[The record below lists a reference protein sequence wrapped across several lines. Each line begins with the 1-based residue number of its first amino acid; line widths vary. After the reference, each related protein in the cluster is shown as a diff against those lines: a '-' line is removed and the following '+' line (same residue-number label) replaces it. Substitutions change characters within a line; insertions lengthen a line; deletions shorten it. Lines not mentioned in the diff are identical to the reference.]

1 MKVALPIFMILALGM
16 CIFNLTQIMDWSNPL
31 EGNSSIALIGAMAS
45 ASAFLLIL
53 ILILSKKVQK
63 KLKK

>member
-16 CIFNLTQIMDWSNPL
+16 FIFNLTQMDWSNPL

-45 ASAFLLIL
+45 AIAFLLIL

>member
-16 CIFNLTQIMDWSNPL
+16 CIFNLTQMDWSNPL
-31 EGNSSIALIGAMAS
+31 EGNNSIALIGAMAS

>member
-1 MKVALPIFMILALGM
+1 MKAALPIFMILALGM
-16 CIFNLTQIMDWSNPL
+16 CIFNLTQMDWSNPL
-31 EGNSSIALIGAMAS
+31 EGNSIIALIGAMAS

>member
-1 MKVALPIFMILALGM
+1 MRVALPIFMILALGM
-16 CIFNLTQIMDWSNPL
+16 CIFNLTQMDWSNPL

-45 ASAFLLIL
+45 ASAFLLIF

>member
-1 MKVALPIFMILALGM
+1 MRVALPIFMILALGM
-16 CIFNLTQIMDWSNPL
+16 CIFNLTQMDWSNPL
-31 EGNSSIALIGAMAS
+31 EGNNSIALIGAMAS

>member
-1 MKVALPIFMILALGM
+1 MILALGM
-16 CIFNLTQIMDWSNPL
+16 CIFNLTQMDWSNPL

>member
-1 MKVALPIFMILALGM
+1 MKVALPILMILALVM
-16 CIFNLTQIMDWSNPL
+16 CIFNLIQMDWSNPL
-31 EGNSSIALIGAMAS
+31 EGNSGIALIGAMAS

-63 KLKK
+63 KLNK

>member
-16 CIFNLTQIMDWSNPL
+16 CIFNLTQMDWSNPL
-31 EGNSSIALIGAMAS
+31 EGNSIIALIGAMAS

-63 KLKK
+63 KLNK

>member
-16 CIFNLTQIMDWSNPL
+16 CIFNLTQMDWSNPL
-31 EGNSSIALIGAMAS
+31 EGNSNIALIGAMAS

>member
-1 MKVALPIFMILALGM
+1 MKVALPIFIILALGM
-16 CIFNLTQIMDWSNPL
+16 CIFNLTQMDWSNPL

-45 ASAFLLIL
+45 ASAFLLIF

>member
-16 CIFNLTQIMDWSNPL
+16 CIFNLTQMDWSNPL

-45 ASAFLLIL
+45 TSAFLLIL

>member
-16 CIFNLTQIMDWSNPL
+16 CIFNLTQMDWSNPL

-45 ASAFLLIL
+45 AIAFLLIL

>member
-1 MKVALPIFMILALGM
+1 MKVALPIFIILALGM
-16 CIFNLTQIMDWSNPL
+16 CIFNLTQMDWSNPL

-45 ASAFLLIL
+45 ASSFLLIL

>member
-16 CIFNLTQIMDWSNPL
+16 CIFNLTQMDWSNPL

-53 ILILSKKVQK
+53 ILILSKKAQK

>member
-16 CIFNLTQIMDWSNPL
+16 CIFNLTQIDWSNPF

>member
-16 CIFNLTQIMDWSNPL
+16 CIFNLTQMDWSNPL
-31 EGNSSIALIGAMAS
+31 EGNSSIALIGTMAS

>member
-16 CIFNLTQIMDWSNPL
+16 CIFNLTQIDWSNPL
-31 EGNSSIALIGAMAS
+31 DGNSSIALIGAMAS

>member
-16 CIFNLTQIMDWSNPL
+16 CIFNLTQMDWSNPL
-31 EGNSSIALIGAMAS
+31 KGNSSIALIGAMAS

>member
-16 CIFNLTQIMDWSNPL
+16 CIFNLSQMDWSNPL
-31 EGNSSIALIGAMAS
+31 GGNSSIALIGAMAS

-53 ILILSKKVQK
+53 ILIISKKVQK

>member
-1 MKVALPIFMILALGM
+1 MKVALPILMILALGM
-16 CIFNLTQIMDWSNPL
+16 CIFNLTQMDWSNPL

-63 KLKK
+63 KLNK

>member
-16 CIFNLTQIMDWSNPL
+16 CIFNLTQMDWSNPL
-31 EGNSSIALIGAMAS
+31 EGNSIIALIGAMAS

>member
-1 MKVALPIFMILALGM
+1 MRVALPIFMILALGM
-16 CIFNLTQIMDWSNPL
+16 CIFNLTQMDWSNPL

-45 ASAFLLIL
+45 ASSFLLIF

>member
-16 CIFNLTQIMDWSNPL
+16 CIFNLTQMDWSNPL
-31 EGNSSIALIGAMAS
+31 EGNSSIALIGALAS

>member
-16 CIFNLTQIMDWSNPL
+16 CIFNLTQMDWSNPL
-31 EGNSSIALIGAMAS
+31 EGDSSIALIGAMAS

>member
-16 CIFNLTQIMDWSNPL
+16 CIFNLTQMDWSNPL

-63 KLKK
+63 ILKK

>member
-16 CIFNLTQIMDWSNPL
+16 FIFNLTQMDWSNPL

>member
-16 CIFNLTQIMDWSNPL
+16 CIFNLTQMDWSNPL

-45 ASAFLLIL
+45 VSAFLLIL

>member
-1 MKVALPIFMILALGM
+1 MKVALPILMILALGM
-16 CIFNLTQIMDWSNPL
+16 CIFNLTQMDWSNPL

>member
-1 MKVALPIFMILALGM
+1 MTVALPFFMILALGM
-16 CIFNLTQIMDWSNPL
+16 CIFNLTQMDWSNPL

-45 ASAFLLIL
+45 ASAFLLIF

>member
-1 MKVALPIFMILALGM
+1 MKIALPIFMILALGM
-16 CIFNLTQIMDWSNPL
+16 CIFNLTQMDWSNPL

>member
-16 CIFNLTQIMDWSNPL
+16 CIFNLTQMDWSNPL

-45 ASAFLLIL
+45 ASAFLLIF